1 MIDVDE
7 QRLQSGLMAQKLS
20 FRLRCLLTLL
30 GNRLVAANAPF
41 GLRTGSFTT
50 LALIA
55 ANPGCSQIELA
66 RFGAIDRSL
75 LVTIVDELEKR
86 GLAVR
91 KRSEVDRRRSSLYI
105 TDEGQAVMNEMY
117 FAAMDTEKPIREGF
131 SEQEM
136 AQFFGFLERAFELVA
151 REDRIN
157 EQSAAG

>member
-1 MIDVDE
+1 MVEVDE
-7 QRLQSGLMAQKLS
+7 QRLQSGLMSQKLS

-41 GLRTGSFTT
+41 GLRTGSFTV
-50 LALIA
+50 LALMA

-66 RFGAIDRSL
+66 RFGALDRSL

-105 TDEGQAVMNEMY
+105 TDEGETVMNEMFY
-117 FAAMDTEKPIREGF
+117 AAMDTEKPIRDGF

-136 AQFFGFLERAFELVA
+136 AQFFNFLERAYELVA
-151 REDRIN
+151 RDDELAAYA
-157 EQSAAG
+157 SAV